1 MATLFFMSFKSNM
14 YNVSFLGLK
23 ENIAYGHQAIAEVKK
38 DFPTGLRSNTYYE
51 TFADPVEKDVLYY
64 YQDLILTTR
73 ALADF
78 KKRQG
83 MSSKQATFEA
93 VNHTGAANC
102 GEQSFLVS
110 QKLDEMG
117 IQNKIISMNIRQ
129 NSKFSNFATG
139 GHTFCVIDTD
149 KNMDINNPD
158 TWGKDAVV
166 VDMWSNTV
174 AKVKD
179 AIEFFGTFLKPKENE
194 RVLFET
200 VDPY

>member
-1 MATLFFMSFKSNM
+1 M

-23 ENIAYGHQAIAEVKK
+23 ENLAYGRQAIANVQK
-38 DFPTGLRSNTYYE
+38 DFPVGFMSNTYYE
-51 TFADPVEKDVLYY
+51 TFADPVEKDVLYFY
-64 YQDLILTTR
+64 EDLIETTR

-102 GEQSFLVS
+102 GEQAILIS

-117 IQNKIISMNIRQ
+117 IKNKIISMNIRQ
-129 NSKFSNFATG
+129 TSKYSNYATG
-139 GHTFCVIDTD
+139 CHTFCVIDTD
-149 KNMDINNPD
+149 KDMVINNPE
-158 TWGKDAVV
+158 TWGEDAVV

-194 RVLFET
+194 RIQFES
-200 VDPY
+200 VSLY